1 TGLPLTSNFVGIV
14 LPRRRRFER
23 ALGERAGQRAAI
35 GGAGVDVLLRLD
47 FGGRRL
53 ADLDG
58 ERFVDGL
65 AVQRRFRL
73 GQSAL
78 AIADADDADMGVGG
92 LAALHVVI
100 ERDSANGEVAAA
112 AGELLEAVAARGWP
126 RRQMNLG
133 DDFVGFERRGQRALE
148 EIGRLDVARA
158 ALAHYGDF
166 RIAGL
171 RDAGHFGGRIGVG
184 AGAADGAAVA
194 NLIVPDVGDRFL
206 QERMRRG
213 EPFVVEDVAPA
224 HQRTEPD
231 AV

>member
-78 AIADADDADMGVGG
+78 AIADADDAAMGVGG

-100 ERDSANGEVAAA
+100 ERDAGHGEVAAA
-112 AGELLEAVAARGWP
+112 AGELLEAVAARGGP
-126 RRQMNLG
+126 RRQMHPGNDFLG
-133 DDFVGFERRGQRALE
+133 AE
-148 EIGRLDVARA
+148 
-158 ALAHYGDF
+158 
-166 RIAGL
+166 AG
-171 RDAGHFGGRIGVG
+171 GGRT
-184 AGAADGAAVA
+184 
-194 NLIVPDVGDRFL
+194 PD
-206 QERMRRG
+206 
-213 EPFVVEDVAPA
+213 
-224 HQRTEPD
+224 TI
-231 AV
+231 